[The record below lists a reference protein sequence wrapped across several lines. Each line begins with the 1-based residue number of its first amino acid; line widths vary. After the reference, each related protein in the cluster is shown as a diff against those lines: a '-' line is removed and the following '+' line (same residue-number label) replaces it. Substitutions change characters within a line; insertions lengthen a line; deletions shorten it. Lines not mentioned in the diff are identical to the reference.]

1 MGEYGEYFHSVTL
14 DHEKCR
20 GCTNCIKRCP
30 TEAIRV
36 REGKA
41 RIFEERCV
49 DCGECIRACPNHA
62 KTALTD
68 KLERLKEFDYRV
80 ALPAPSYYGQF
91 RRTSTPEAVLAALL
105 AVGFD
110 DVFEVPVGATIV
122 SYAVRTYMARERFVR
137 PLISSACPAVLRLI
151 QVRFPSLLDH
161 IAPIESPMEV
171 AAALARERA
180 VAATGLPP
188 DRIGVFFITPCA
200 AKVTAVKQ
208 PVGRAKSGVD
218 GAISMSDVYGAAVG
232 HLKDPLPPRALQLAA
247 ASGIRWGR
255 AGGENAEIG
264 EGELLAVDGIHNVI
278 TVLGEVEKGR
288 LTDVDYLE
296 AQACVG
302 GCIGGPLVPENPFVA
317 RANIKAMAD
326 MVGDRP
332 PPVSESEMA
341 ELYEAGRLFMER
353 KVPPR
358 PVLKLDDDV
367 SRAMAKVELLEKT
380 VALLPNLDCGSCGS
394 PNCRALAEDIVR
406 GLAYETDCVFKLR
419 ERVRDL
425 AAEMKELAE
434 KVPPSMEKPPASSQ
448 AAAPGPTPAAAGA
461 TQAAEPT
468 RAASA

>member
-1 MGEYGEYFHSVTL
+1 MGQYFHSVTL
-14 DHEKCR
+14 DREKCR

-62 KTALTD
+62 KSALTD
-68 KLERLKEFDYRV
+68 KLERLADFAYTV
-80 ALPAPSYYGQF
+80 ALPAPAFYGQF
-91 RRTSTPEAVLAALL
+91 RRTSTPEAVLRTLQG
-105 AVGFD
+105 VGFD
-110 DVFEVPVGATIV
+110 DVFEVSV
-122 SYAVRTYMARERFVR
+122 SASAAAYAIRAYMSRETYTR
-137 PLISSACPAVLRLI
+137 PLISSACPAVVRLI

-161 IAPIESPMEV
+161 IIPIESPMEV
-171 AAALARERA
+171 AAAQARARA
-180 VAATGLPP
+180 VAATGLPEEK
-188 DRIGVFFITPCA
+188 IGLFFITPCA

-208 PVGRAKSGVD
+208 PVGRTTSRVNGVV
-218 GAISMSDVYGAAVG
+218 SMSDVYGLAVKRLRDNPVG
-232 HLKDPLPPRALQLAA
+232 QSRQLAT

-255 AGGENAEIG
+255 AGGENAEISQG
-264 EGELLAVDGIHNVI
+264 EMLAVDGIHNVI
-278 TVLGEVEKGR
+278 TVLAEVEKGR

-326 MVGDRP
+326 AVGDQALP
-332 PPVSESEMA
+332 FGPG
-341 ELYEAGRLFMER
+341 ELEAMYGAGHFRMER
-353 KVPPR
+353 AIPPR
-358 PVLKLDDDV
+358 PVLQLDDDV
-367 SRAMAKVELLEKT
+367 PRAIAKVELLEST

-394 PNCRALAEDIVR
+394 PSCRALAEDIVR
-406 GLAYETDCVFKLR
+406 GLAFETDCLFKLR

-434 KVPPSMEKPPASSQ
+434 KVPPSMERPAI
-448 AAAPGPTPAAAGA
+448 
-461 TQAAEPT
+461 EPK
-468 RAASA
+468 SGE

>member
-1 MGEYGEYFHSVTL
+1 MGQYFHSVTL
-14 DHEKCR
+14 DQEKCR

-62 KTALTD
+62 KSAMTD
-68 KLERLKEFDYRV
+68 KLDRLAEFQYKV

-91 RRTSTPEAVLAALL
+91 RRTSTPESILGALL
-105 AVGFD
+105 AIGFD
-110 DVFEVPVGATIV
+110 DVFEVPVSASAV
-122 SYAVRTYMARERFVR
+122 SYAVRTYMGRQSWKR
-137 PLISSACPAVLRLI
+137 PLISSACPAVLRLM
-151 QVRFPSLLDH
+151 QVRYPSLLDH

-171 AAALARERA
+171 AAEMARERA
-180 VAATGLPP
+180 REATGLDPE
-188 DRIGVFFITPCA
+188 RIGVFFISPCA

-208 PVGRAKSGVD
+208 PVGRTKSGVD
-218 GAISMSDVYGAAVG
+218 GAVSMSDVYGLVVG
-232 HLKDPLPPRALQLAA
+232 HLKDTPTPRSLQLAA

-255 AGGENAEIG
+255 AGGENAEIA

-332 PPVSESEMA
+332 PPIDPAGLER
-341 ELYEAGRLFMER
+341 LYETRLLFMEQA
-353 KVPPR
+353 VPPR
-358 PVLKLDDDV
+358 PVLKLDEDV
-367 SRAMAKVELLEKT
+367 TRAMAKVERLEQT

-434 KVPPSMEKPPASSQ
+434 KVPPSMEKP
-448 AAAPGPTPAAAGA
+448 
-461 TQAAEPT
+461 
-468 RAASA
+468 AASA

>member
-1 MGEYGEYFHSVTL
+1 MGQYFHSVTL
-14 DHEKCR
+14 DREKCR

-62 KTALTD
+62 KSALTD
-68 KLERLKEFDYRV
+68 KLDRLGEFAYSV
-80 ALPAPSYYGQF
+80 ALPAPAFYGQF
-91 RRTSTPEAVLAALL
+91 RRTSTPEAVLASLVG
-105 AVGFD
+105 VGFD
-110 DVFEVPVGATIV
+110 DVYEVAVAASAVG
-122 SYAVRTYMARERFVR
+122 YAIRTYMTHENYTR
-137 PLISSACPAVLRLI
+137 PLISSACPAVIRLV

-161 IAPIESPMEV
+161 IIPIEPPMEI
-171 AAALARERA
+171 AAAIARKRA
-180 VAATGLPP
+180 ALATGLP
-188 DRIGVFFITPCA
+188 DGKIGLFFITPCA

-208 PVGRAKSGVD
+208 PVGRTVSRVD
-218 GAISMSDVYGAAVG
+218 GAVSMSDVYGLAVKRLG
-232 HLKDPLPPRALQLAA
+232 ESRPGPSRQLAT

-255 AGGENAEIG
+255 AGGENAGIG
-264 EGELLAVDGIHNVI
+264 RGEMLTVDGIHNVI

-326 MVGDRP
+326 MVGDHP
-332 PPVSESEMA
+332 PPYSEGDLVA
-341 ELYEAGRLFMER
+341 WYEADCFRME
-353 KVPPR
+353 KTVPPR
-358 PVLKLDDDV
+358 PVLRLDDDV
-367 SRAMAKVELLEKT
+367 PRAMAKVELLEST
-380 VALLPNLDCGSCGS
+380 VAILPNLDCGSCGS

-406 GLAYETDCVFKLR
+406 GLAFETDCLFKLR

-434 KVPPSMEKPPASSQ
+434 KVPPSMERPPADSKSGE
-448 AAAPGPTPAAAGA
+448 PPTGPAGTDVA
-461 TQAAEPT
+461 
-468 RAASA
+468 

>member
-1 MGEYGEYFHSVTL
+1 MGHYFHSVTL
-14 DHEKCR
+14 DHDKCR

-62 KTALTD
+62 KSALTD
-68 KLERLKEFDYRV
+68 KLDRLAEFDYRI
-80 ALPAPSYYGQF
+80 ALPSPAYYGQF
-91 RRTSTPEAVLAALL
+91 RRTSTPRSILAALL

-110 DVFEVPVGATIV
+110 DVYEVPVAASVVAYAIRKYMSGA
-122 SYAVRTYMARERFVR
+122 SFQR

-151 QVRFPSLLDH
+151 QVRFPSLLSH

-171 AAALARERA
+171 SAELARERA
-180 VAATGLPP
+180 VEATGLARE
-188 DRIGVFFITPCA
+188 RIGVFFVTPCA

-208 PVGRAKSGVD
+208 PVGRRKSGVD
-218 GAISMSDVYGAAVG
+218 GAISMSDVYGAVVS
-232 HLKDPLPPRALQLAA
+232 HLKDPIPERILQTAA
-247 ASGIRWGR
+247 AAGIRWGR
-255 AGGENAEIG
+255 AGGENAEIAA
-264 EGELLAVDGIHNVI
+264 GELLAVDGIHNVI

-326 MVGDRP
+326 MAADRP
-332 PPVSESEMA
+332 VPMAEPEMA
-341 ELYEAGRLFMER
+341 KIYDTGALFMENA
-353 KVPPR
+353 VEPR
-358 PVLKLDDDV
+358 PVLRLDDDV
-367 SRAMAKVELLEKT
+367 TRAMAKVEQLEQT
-380 VALLPNLDCGSCGS
+380 VAILPNLDCGSCGS
-394 PNCRALAEDIVR
+394 PSCRALAEDIVR

-434 KVPPSMEKPPASSQ
+434 KVPPSMEKP
-448 AAAPGPTPAAAGA
+448 
-461 TQAAEPT
+461 
-468 RAASA
+468 AASA

>member
-1 MGEYGEYFHSVTL
+1 MGQYFHSVTL
-14 DHEKCR
+14 DREKCR

-62 KTALTD
+62 KSALTD
-68 KLERLKEFDYRV
+68 KLERLADFAYTV
-80 ALPAPSYYGQF
+80 ALPAPAFYGQF
-91 RRTSTPEAVLAALL
+91 RRTSTPEAVLRTLQG
-105 AVGFD
+105 VGFD
-110 DVFEVPVGATIV
+110 DVFEVSV
-122 SYAVRTYMARERFVR
+122 SASAAAYAIRAYMSRETYAR
-137 PLISSACPAVLRLI
+137 PLISSACPAVVRLI

-161 IAPIESPMEV
+161 IIPIESPMEV
-171 AAALARERA
+171 AAAQARALA
-180 VAATGLPP
+180 VAATGLPEEK
-188 DRIGVFFITPCA
+188 IGLFFITPCA

-208 PVGRAKSGVD
+208 PVGRATSRVNGVV
-218 GAISMSDVYGAAVG
+218 SMSDVYGLAVKR
-232 HLKDPLPPRALQLAA
+232 LKDNPVGRSRQLAA

-255 AGGENAEIG
+255 AGGENAEISQG
-264 EGELLAVDGIHNVI
+264 EMLAVDGIHNVI
-278 TVLGEVEKGR
+278 TVLTEVEKGR

-326 MVGDRP
+326 AVGDRALP
-332 PPVSESEMA
+332 FGPG
-341 ELYEAGRLFMER
+341 ELEAMYGAGHFLME
-353 KVPPR
+353 KVIPPR
-358 PVLKLDDDV
+358 PVLQLDDDV
-367 SRAMAKVELLEKT
+367 PRAMAKVELLEST

-394 PNCRALAEDIVR
+394 PSCRALAEDIVR
-406 GLAYETDCVFKLR
+406 GLAFETDCLFKLR

-434 KVPPSMEKPPASSQ
+434 KVPPSMERPAI
-448 AAAPGPTPAAAGA
+448 
-461 TQAAEPT
+461 EPK
-468 RAASA
+468 SGE